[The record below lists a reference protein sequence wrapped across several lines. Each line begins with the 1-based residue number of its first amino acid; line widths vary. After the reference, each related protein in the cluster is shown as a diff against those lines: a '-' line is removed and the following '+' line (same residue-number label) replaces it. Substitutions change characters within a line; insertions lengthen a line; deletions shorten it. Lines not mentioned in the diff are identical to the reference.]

1 MKTWIQPVSLLRND
15 EQKIVTNGYPYLR
28 VHGVLGSAVESP
40 DVKMLLDP
48 FEEQFYLP
56 AFTVEFRNS
65 QRIVNRK
72 VVGQKSI
79 YSSSLK
85 VFIYNK
91 SQCVGILSGR
101 VISSKSDSLIR
112 KNARVYVN
120 RSGLNNL
127 IRHIVLGACNKV
139 GFLYQSHRKVL
150 IYTPILLLVGL
161 RKRGSRY
168 CLDSGAIE
176 VAAEVKCSL
185 YISQTSSVC
194 ELSEDCFSFVHGLR
208 ITS

>member
-28 VHGVLGSAVESP
+28 VHGVLGSAVESL

-79 YSSSLK
+79 CSSSLK
-85 VFIYNK
+85 VFIHNK
-91 SQCVGILSGR
+91 SQCVWILSGR

-112 KNARVYVN
+112 KNARVFVD

-127 IRHIVLGACNKV
+127 IRHIVLGACNKA
-139 GFLYQSHRKVL
+139 GPFCWE
-150 IYTPILLLVGL
+150 
-161 RKRGSRY
+161 
-168 CLDSGAIE
+168 CL
-176 VAAEVKCSL
+176 
-185 YISQTSSVC
+185 
-194 ELSEDCFSFVHGLR
+194 
-208 ITS
+208 

>member
-79 YSSSLK
+79 ALP
-85 VFIYNK
+85 V
-91 SQCVGILSGR
+91 
-101 VISSKSDSLIR
+101 SKSSYTTSL
-112 KNARVYVN
+112 NV
-120 RSGLNNL
+120 SGY
-127 IRHIVLGACNKV
+127 
-139 GFLYQSHRKVL
+139 FLV
-150 IYTPILLLVGL
+150 
-161 RKRGSRY
+161 
-168 CLDSGAIE
+168 E
-176 VAAEVKCSL
+176 
-185 YISQTSSVC
+185 
-194 ELSEDCFSFVHGLR
+194 
-208 ITS
+208 

>member
-48 FEEQFYLP
+48 FEEQFYQP

-65 QRIVNRK
+65 QRVVNRK

-79 YSSSLK
+79 YSSSLN
-85 VFIYNK
+85 VFIHNK

-112 KNARVYVN
+112 KNARVFVD
-120 RSGLNNL
+120 RSGLNNH
-127 IRHIVLGACNKV
+127 IRHIVLGACNKA
-139 GFLYQSHRKVL
+139 GPFCWE
-150 IYTPILLLVGL
+150 
-161 RKRGSRY
+161 
-168 CLDSGAIE
+168 CL
-176 VAAEVKCSL
+176 
-185 YISQTSSVC
+185 
-194 ELSEDCFSFVHGLR
+194 
-208 ITS
+208 